1 LKQKPNPEQTD
12 NGVEETKLKE
22 AQNKYLTE
30 KDRREK
36 VEKQLQKIKTILVNL
51 QGKENIPQT
60 EWQGK

>member
-1 LKQKPNPEQTD
+1 LVKLKQKPNQEQMN

-22 AQNKYLTE
+22 AQNKYLVE

-51 QGKENIPQT
+51 QGKENIPPT
-60 EWQGK
+60 E